1 MSTTSIIQAGRSPQT
16 VGLFLVLAAAL
27 LAADLGL
34 KWWSFQ
40 RFPDQPVDAAAVVAG
55 EQAVPP
61 AHRNLVPSLLSLKLT
76 VNEGAVFG
84 LGQGRRWLFVL
95 FTIVA
100 MAIVGW
106 TFATSGR
113 RQWVFH
119 VSLALVLA
127 GAVGNLYDRILYG
140 GVRDMLWLLP
150 GVELPFGWTWPG
162 GTSDAYPWLFNLADV
177 MLLVGIGMILI
188 RLFFGPA
195 EDAGPSAE
203 APADQG
209 G

>member
-1 MSTTSIIQAGRSPQT
+1 LSSTPIIHAGRSPKA
-16 VGLFLVLAAAL
+16 VGFFLLLAAAL

-40 RFPDQPVDAAAVVAG
+40 RLPNQPVDAAAVVAG

-61 AHRNLVPSLLSLKLT
+61 THHNLVPSLLSLRLT

-95 FTIVA
+95 FTVIA
-100 MAIVGW
+100 MTIVGW

-127 GAVGNLYDRILYG
+127 GAVGNLYDRIVYG

-150 GVELPFGWTWPG
+150 GVKLPFGWAWPG
-162 GTSDAYPWLFNLADV
+162 GASDAYPWLFNLADV
-177 MLLVGIGMILI
+177 MLLLGIGMILI
-188 RLFFGPA
+188 RLFF
-195 EDAGPSAE
+195 
-203 APADQG
+203 APAPPDGQSG
-209 G
+209 EGPTAQST